1 MRNITTDELALIHGA
16 GLDKDASVAI
26 GTAAGG
32 FLGKATKFPGADIA
46 GSAIGGYIGGVIA
59 DGSNRTI
66 TIPSNGINYNPGIG
80 LGSFNPNYNGGLLN
94 SGFNSSTSSSSSGSW
109 LISKAA

>member
-32 FLGKATKFPGADIA
+32 FLGKATKIPGADIA
-46 GSAIGGYIGGVIA
+46 GSAIGGYIG
-59 DGSNRTI
+59 
-66 TIPSNGINYNPGIG
+66 
-80 LGSFNPNYNGGLLN
+80 
-94 SGFNSSTSSSSSGSW
+94 
-109 LISKAA
+109 

>member
-32 FLGKATKFPGADIA
+32 FLGKATK
-46 GSAIGGYIGGVIA
+46 
-59 DGSNRTI
+59 
-66 TIPSNGINYNPGIG
+66 IPSAGNAAN
-80 LGSFNPNYNGGLLN
+80 LL
-94 SGFNSSTSSSSSGSW
+94 
-109 LISKAA
+109 I

>member
-32 FLGKATKFPGADIA
+32 FLGKVASNAIA
-46 GSAIGGYIGGVIA
+46 G
-59 DGSNRTI
+59 
-66 TIPSNGINYNPGIG
+66 G
-80 LGSFNPNYNGGLLN
+80 LTKLC
-94 SGFNSSTSSSSSGSW
+94 TSMLGHGN
-109 LISKAA
+109 L

>member
-32 FLGKATKFPGADIA
+32 FLGKATKIPGADIA
-46 GSAIGGYIGGVIA
+46 GSAIGGVIA

-94 SGFNSSTSSSSSGSW
+94 SGFNSSTSSSSSGS
-109 LISKAA
+109 

>member
-32 FLGKATKFPGADIA
+32 FLGKVRI
-46 GSAIGGYIGGVIA
+46 S
-59 DGSNRTI
+59 R
-66 TIPSNGINYNPGIG
+66 
-80 LGSFNPNYNGGLLN
+80 SFLPKL
-94 SGFNSSTSSSSSGSW
+94 TR
-109 LISKAA
+109 

>member
-32 FLGKATKFPGADIA
+32 FLGKATKIPGADIA

-94 SGFNSSTSSSSSGSW
+94 SGFNSSTSSS
-109 LISKAA
+109 